1 MVLAL
6 LDIDHFKAIN
16 DGFGHAAGDEV
27 IRYVSEFL
35 LTALRRTDLVGRL
48 GGDEFSLLLA
58 IDRSR
63 AHALLE
69 RTRQALEAAPLRIA
83 HDQVVHIRLSVGLAS
98 TSGIASWQL
107 QPLLEAADAALY
119 VAKDRGRNQVVDL
132 EDMSRDPE
140 WQVRVV

>member
-1 MVLAL
+1 
-6 LDIDHFKAIN
+6 
-16 DGFGHAAGDEV
+16 V

-35 LTALRRTDLVGRL
+35 LTTLRRTDLVGRL

-58 IDRSR
+58 TDRPR

-83 HDQVVHIRLSVGLAS
+83 DQVVHIRLSVGLAS
-98 TSGIASWQL
+98 TSGIGSWQL
-107 QPLLEAADAALY
+107 QPLLDAADAALY

-132 EDMSRDPE
+132 DDLSRDPE

>member
-1 MVLAL
+1 VPLLLSSAAL
-6 LDIDHFKAIN
+6 LDIDHFKSIN
-16 DGFGHAAGDEV
+16 DGYGHAAGDEV

-58 IDRSR
+58 TDRPR

-69 RTRQALEAAPLRIA
+69 RIRQALEAAPLRIA
-83 HDQVVHIRLSVGLAS
+83 HDQVV
-98 TSGIASWQL
+98 
-107 QPLLEAADAALY
+107 
-119 VAKDRGRNQVVDL
+119 DL
-132 EDMSRDPE
+132 EDLSRDPE

>member
-6 LDIDHFKAIN
+6 LDIDHFKAVN
-16 DGFGHAAGDEV
+16 DGYGHAAGDEV

-35 LTALRRTDLVGRL
+35 LKALRRSDLVGRF
-48 GGDEFSLLLA
+48 GGDEFALLLA
-58 IDRSR
+58 TDRSR

-69 RTRQALEAAPLRIA
+69 RTRQALEAAPLRLD
-83 HDQVVHIRLSVGLAS
+83 HDHVVRIRLSVGLAS
-98 TSGIASWQL
+98 TSGIGSWQL

-132 EDMSRDPE
+132 EGLPPDSD